1 MKLANLR
8 VIDLSSFLPGPYLTM
23 TLADHGAEVIKIE
36 PPGEG
41 DPGRHIGLSD
51 GPSTV
56 FFRNF
61 NRGKK
66 SVVLDLKSAEG
77 RELLLD
83 LCETADVLV
92 ETFRPGVADRL
103 GIGPAAVQARN
114 PRIVYC
120 SISAFGQTG
129 PYRDRPAHDLALEA
143 MSGALSLTLGA
154 DGRPAMPAVPAA
166 DQLSALQGLSA
177 ILMALLGRETTGRG
191 DVIDVSMHDAMLAA
205 CANIVGPTFA
215 ENRQPVAK
223 HERTTGGAAFYQVYE
238 TRDGRHIV
246 LAGQER
252 KFVENLLRALDRPD
266 LVPLCLQ
273 GPGPHQRP
281 VIDFLQGIFRGKTLA
296 EATAWL
302 SGLDVCFGPVNT
314 LPEAFDDRNVK
325 ARGTILKDDVGRRH
339 IAPVIRFSDEPG
351 GPVLR
356 EPALGEHTE
365 EILGPIKRRKARAAR
380 AGAGAKEDVA

>member
-1 MKLANLR
+1 MKLKGLR

-36 PPGEG
+36 APGEG

-66 SVVLDLKSAEG
+66 SVVLDLKSTEG
-77 RELLLD
+77 RELLLA
-83 LCETADVLV
+83 LCETADVFV

-103 GIGPAAVQARN
+103 GIGPSAVQVRN

-120 SISAFGQTG
+120 SISAFGQSG
-129 PYRDRPAHDLALEA
+129 PYVNRPAHDLALEA

-154 DGRPAMPAVPAA
+154 DDRPAIPAIPAA
-166 DQLSALQGLSA
+166 DQLSSLQGLSA
-177 ILMALLGRETTGRG
+177 ILMALLRRQSTGRG
-191 DVIDVSMHDAMLAA
+191 DVIDIAMHDAMIAA

-215 ENRQPVAK
+215 EGRQPVAK

-238 TRDGRHIV
+238 TRDNRHIV

-266 LVPLCLQ
+266 LASLCLQ
-273 GPGPHQRP
+273 GPGLHQRP
-281 VIDFLQGIFRGKTLA
+281 VIEFLQGVFRGKTLA

-314 LPEAFDDRNVK
+314 LPEAFEDRNVK
-325 ARGTILKDDVGRRH
+325 ARGTLLNDDRGRRH
-339 IAPVIRFSDEPG
+339 IAPVIRFAEEPAE
-351 GPVLR
+351 PALR
-356 EPALGEHTE
+356 EPALGAHTE
-365 EILGPIKRRKARAAR
+365 EILAPLKRRKGGHAAV
-380 AGAGAKEDVA
+380 AAEAKAD